1 MVLSVLHGIIRTTFG
16 YGQSENPKHII
27 ETKQEPVLASQV
39 WGKLTRLFI
48 VIRRLRESDIAKIE
62 TNSRTKKNKNR
73 LGNRGGVIQKR
84 IRNEAIRN
92 GTTEPNTF
100 EDIRNKFHMTTAEVA
115 KSTTW
120 G

>member
-1 MVLSVLHGIIRTTFG
+1 MLLGKLYRRYMVLSVLHGIIRTTFG

-62 TNSRTKKNKNR
+62 TNSRTKKKKQIGKQR
-73 LGNRGGVIQKR
+73 RRDSETDQKR
-84 IRNEAIRN
+84 S
-92 GTTEPNTF
+92 
-100 EDIRNKFHMTTAEVA
+100 H
-115 KSTTW
+115 
-120 G
+120 